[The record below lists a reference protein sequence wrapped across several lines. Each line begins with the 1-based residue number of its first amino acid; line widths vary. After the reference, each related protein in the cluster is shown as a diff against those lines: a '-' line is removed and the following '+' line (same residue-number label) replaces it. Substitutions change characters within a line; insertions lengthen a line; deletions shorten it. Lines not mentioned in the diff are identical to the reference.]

1 MTSSR
6 DSNNDREA
14 LLEQNLARLIR
25 SALAVE
31 APPMSTDQVRAV
43 IREAAARIRPAAAFP
58 PWAIAALAACVVA
71 LVCLACSLPQ
81 ELPLS
86 RILLYIILVANLG
99 LSPVSALV
107 IIRNRR
113 AYHAN

>member
-1 MTSSR
+1 M
-6 DSNNDREA
+6 
-14 LLEQNLARLIR
+14 
-25 SALAVE
+25 SA
-31 APPMSTDQVRAV
+31 DQVRIIIQQASG
-43 IREAAARIRPAAAFP
+43 RIRPPAAFP
-58 PWAIAALAACVVA
+58 LWAIAALAACAVA
-71 LVCLACSLPQ
+71 LVFLACSLPQ